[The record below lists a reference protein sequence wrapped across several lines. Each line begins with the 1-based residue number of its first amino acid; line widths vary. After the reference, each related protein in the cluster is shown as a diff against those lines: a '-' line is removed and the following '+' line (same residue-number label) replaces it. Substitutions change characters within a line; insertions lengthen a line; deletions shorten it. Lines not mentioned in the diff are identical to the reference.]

1 MPQESEEKQS
11 KAASKKPKRSS
22 KRTKT
27 KSKGLG
33 DTVEKI
39 TEATGIKKVVEAIT
53 DDCGCQ
59 ERKDKLNKL
68 FPYATEMT
76 SEQKSQ
82 YETVIKPQ
90 ADKGVLSSEA
100 QKLANQMYRDVLGYK
115 ARFTRCGSCLKERLV
130 KLQKAYEA
138 SCES

>member
-1 MPQESEEKQS
+1 MQQESEGKQS
-11 KAASKKPKRSS
+11 KAASKKPKSTS
-22 KRTKT
+22 KRTKK

-33 DTVEKI
+33 DTVEKL

-59 ERKDKLNKL
+59 ERKEKLNKM
-68 FPYATEMT
+68 FPYATAMT
-76 SEQKSQ
+76 EEQKSQ
-82 YETVIKPQ
+82 YETIIKPQ
-90 ADKGVLSSEA
+90 ADKGVLNA
-100 QKLANQMYRDVLGYK
+100 DTQKLANQMYRDVLGYK

>member
-11 KAASKKPKRSS
+11 KAASKKPRSTS
-22 KRTKT
+22 KRTKK

-68 FPYATEMT
+68 FPYATTMDA
-76 SEQKSQ
+76 EQKSQ
-82 YETVIKPQ
+82 YETIIKPQ
-90 ADKGVLSSEA
+90 VDKGVLTADA
-100 QKLANQMYRDVLGYK
+100 QKLANEMYRDVLGYK

>member
-11 KAASKKPKRSS
+11 KAASKKPRSTS
-22 KRTKT
+22 KRTKK

-39 TEATGIKKVVEAIT
+39 TEATGIKKVVEAVT

-59 ERKDKLNKL
+59 ERKEKLNKL
-68 FPYATEMT
+68 FPYATTMDA
-76 SEQKSQ
+76 EQKSQ
-82 YETVIKPQ
+82 YETIIKPQ
-90 ADKGVLSSEA
+90 VDKGVLTADA

>member
-1 MPQESEEKQS
+1 MQQESEEKQS
-11 KAASKKPKRSS
+11 KAASKKPKRTS

-39 TEATGIKKVVEAIT
+39 TEATGIKKVVEALT

-59 ERKDKLNKL
+59 ERKEQLNKL
-68 FPYATEMT
+68 FPYATTMT
-76 SEQKSQ
+76 PEQKAQ
-82 YETVIKPQ
+82 YEAVIKPA
-90 ADKGVLSSEA
+90 ADKGVLSADA
-100 QKLANQMYRDVLGYK
+100 QRLANDMYRDVLGFK
-115 ARFTRCGSCLKERLV
+115 ARFTRCGSCLKDRLV

>member
-1 MPQESEEKQS
+1 MQQESEEKQS
-11 KAASKKPKRSS
+11 KAVSKKPKRTS

-33 DTVEKI
+33 DTVEKL

-68 FPYATEMT
+68 FPYATTMT
-76 SEQKSQ
+76 PEQKSQ
-82 YETVIKPQ
+82 YETIIKPQ
-90 ADKGVLSSEA
+90 ADKGVLSADA
-100 QKLANQMYRDVLGYK
+100 QRLANDMYRDVLGFK